1 MSGESRKIDASRRR
15 ILTAVEMV
23 SIYMST
29 YKDFPPRQQPASFS
43 IDQLM
48 KQVNASLK
56 ARR

>member
-15 ILTAVEMV
+15 RLTAVEMV

-29 YKDFPPRQQPASFS
+29 YKDFLSRQRPASLS
-43 IDQLM
+43 IDQVM

-56 ARR
+56 AR